1 MAITRDDLNAFHR
14 FAAARVT
21 TSGTESLQ
29 ELLTLWEIEHPEAST
44 HAQNVAAVQ
53 AAIRDMQ
60 NGDRGRP
67 AVENLEELRAELA
80 SRPSK

>member
-1 MAITRDDLNAFHR
+1 MAISSDELNAFHR
-14 FAAARVT
+14 FAIAQVAI
-21 TSGTESLQ
+21 SGAESLH
-29 ELLTLWEIEHPEAST
+29 ELVTLWEST
-44 HAQNVAAVQ
+44 HQDASARAQNVAAVQ

-67 AVENLEELRAELA
+67 AVELLEELRADLA